1 MKKSLLLILLAGIMN
16 VGMLKAAGKPNPD
29 DANTNKVTHNKL
41 VRKLGHGISHGY
53 YVVTHNKLTK
63 VLSINDGNTKYK
75 NRDDV

>member
-16 VGMLKAAGKPNPD
+16 IGMLKAADEPNPD
-29 DANTNKVTHNKL
+29 EANTNKVTHNKL
-41 VRKLGHGISHGY
+41 VKKLGHGISHGY

-63 VLSINDGNTKYK
+63 ALAINEGNTKYK